1 MTTQTSTLPDPAT
14 LRQAMDELGIRVPVR
29 GWALERGRLVLRL
42 ANGETATWTP
52 PAKRRKPRTTRV
64 TGAGKEV
71 Q

>member
-1 MTTQTSTLPDPAT
+1 MQTQPHNLPDPAT

-29 GWALERGRLVLRL
+29 AWAVERGRLVLRL

-52 PAKRRKPRTTRV
+52 PVKRRKPRKTRV
-64 TGAGKEV
+64 TSAGREV